1 MIPRFLAAIIQERD
15 HGSPEANRA
24 AIAERLR
31 EAAARGA
38 RLALLMELHNG
49 PYFCQTQSLEA
60 FERAEP
66 IPGPS
71 TDFLGALAAE
81 LGLVVVGSLF
91 ERRAPGLYH
100 NTAVVLD
107 ADGRLAGIYRKMHIP
122 QDPGFEEKFYF
133 TPGDLGFRPIP
144 TAVGKLGVLVC
155 WDQWFPEAARLMAIA
170 GAELL
175 LYPTAIGWDPRDPE
189 DERERQREAWMLVQ
203 RGHAVANALPVLVC
217 NRVGLE
223 LSSGGGRAS
232 ASGDRVSRSV
242 RKASGS
248 HAPEKPN
255 PKSFSWRSTRPVP
268 KRCVESGLSSA
279 TAGSSATKR
288 FSSAGT
294 RAETAVPAQADGLF
308 WSIEDPSRIATVR
321 SHHPCP

>member
-1 MIPRFLAAIIQERD
+1 
-15 HGSPEANRA
+15 
-24 AIAERLR
+24 
-31 EAAARGA
+31 
-38 RLALLMELHNG
+38 
-49 PYFCQTQSLEA
+49 
-60 FERAEP
+60 
-66 IPGPS
+66 
-71 TDFLGALAAE
+71 
-81 LGLVVVGSLF
+81 
-91 ERRAPGLYH
+91 
-100 NTAVVLD
+100 
-107 ADGRLAGIYRKMHIP
+107 MHIP

-223 LSSGGGRAS
+223 LSSGGGGHPLLGIEFRGRS
-232 ASGDRVSRSV
+232 ARRVARTRRRNRTRNPSRGDRQDPS
-242 RKASGS
+242 
-248 HAPEKPN
+248 
-255 PKSFSWRSTRPVP
+255 P

>member
-223 LSSGGGRAS
+223 LSSGGGAGIR
-232 ASGDRVSRSV
+232 
-242 RKASGS
+242 
-248 HAPEKPN
+248 
-255 PKSFSWRSTRPVP
+255 FW
-268 KRCVESGLSSA
+268 
-279 TAGSSATKR
+279 GSSFAVGPQGEWLARAGETEPEILLVEIDKTRTEAVRRIWPFLRDRRIECYEALLKR
-288 FSSAGT
+288 
-294 RAETAVPAQADGLF
+294 
-308 WSIEDPSRIATVR
+308 WNED
-321 SHHPCP
+321 